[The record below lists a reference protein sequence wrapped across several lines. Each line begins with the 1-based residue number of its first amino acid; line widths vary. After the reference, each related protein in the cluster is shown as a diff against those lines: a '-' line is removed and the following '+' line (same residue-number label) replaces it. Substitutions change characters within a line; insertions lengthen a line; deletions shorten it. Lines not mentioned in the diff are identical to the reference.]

1 MTTDDGG
8 TYPYYANLID
18 LQWGQLGQKEQQD
31 ARYTEYLYAA
41 LEYQRERMRLLEI
54 PEMQL
59 TDERQRHQLALQYV
73 SEIATQSGW
82 IVDLNHL
89 DYLYNPDN
97 KREAPDLPSNAEL
110 LQGAIPTMEMINY
123 MGNPRNF
130 AQSFG
135 AAGYTPTQTG
145 NILRQSPLVQ
155 SLAGYPGVSFTGNT
169 AQNPNFNFPTGS
181 QMQNPQEVG
190 RWIQSGDTRVPVI
203 ESLASYSGQE
213 PENFWKDFFASRPKG
228 QQVTA
233 PRYA

>member
-1 MTTDDGG
+1 MATNDPGVLD
-8 TYPYYANLID
+8 YYLR
-18 LQWGQLGQKEQQD
+18 LLGQNNAQMALTREQQQ
-31 ARYTEYLYAA
+31 AYQEYLYAT

-59 TDERQRHQLALQYV
+59 TDERQRHQIALQYV

-82 IVDLNHL
+82 MIDLNHL

-110 LQGAIPTMEMINY
+110 LEGAIPTMEMINY

-135 AAGYTPTQTG
+135 AAGYTPEQTG

-155 SLAGYPGVSFTGNT
+155 NLAGYPGVSFTGNT
-169 AQNPNFNFPTGS
+169 AQNPNFNFVTGN
-181 QMQNPQEVG
+181 QIQNPQEVG
-190 RWIQSGDTRVPVI
+190 RWIQSGDTRVPII
-203 ESLASYSGQE
+203 ESFASYSGQDQE
-213 PENFWKDFFASRPKG
+213 GLWKGFLYYSHPG